1 MTEKNY
7 NPEQKTNKSMNKQP
21 KAKIVQPKI
30 KSEEKK
36 MIETQPKQEEQE
48 VQANA
53 LHSEEKELIEDP
65 IEEEQGSSG
74 EFKKNSEAQK
84 VDEKKTEEKTTET
97 PKSEK
102 NKKDKS
108 EIKKPVKKIKKE
120 EVYVN
125 AKSVPVS
132 TKYAMSIC
140 KFIKGKRIG
149 DAIQDLEQVIL
160 LKKSVPMKGEY
171 SHRKGKGKSGGAF
184 PQRASKQF
192 VVLLKSLAGNANNH
206 EISEPII
213 VEASANWAS
222 APKGKFGRI
231 RRKRTHVTLKAI
243 EMKIKETKKM
253 EEKK

>member
-7 NPEQKTNKSMNKQP
+7 NPEQKANKSMNKQP

-65 IEEEQGSSG
+65 IEEI
-74 EFKKNSEAQK
+74 QK
-84 VDEKKTEEKTTET
+84 VDEEKTEEKTVEA

-108 EIKKPVKKIKKE
+108 EIKKPAKKIKKE

-125 AKSVPVS
+125 AKSVSVS

-149 DAIQDLEQVIL
+149 DAIRDLEQVIL

-213 VEASANWAS
+213 VEASANWAP

-243 EMKIKETKKM
+243 EMKIKETKKI